1 MTEQQLNRLK
11 QHLDSSAELTPS
23 NLDNDILKAAQ
34 QQLGQNTENKQTN
47 SWINRLIKSSF
58 AQAGLVSVGLT
69 MLFFVSFALLVKP
82 NSSPSI
88 ESESYV
94 IEFEYG
100 KKAPQTAIKNTSE
113 HIVEELEMPKTQQG
127 RDQLLAQLTLP
138 DVDEL
143 LAGIGFEDHQDHAH
157 TKSLINIAMSDIRF
171 MLDNDRFDNARL
183 RYAQLKQRCEDCPL
197 PDSLEALLI
206 NSFQGSG

>member
-1 MTEQQLNRLK
+1 MTEHQLNRLK
-11 QHLDSSAELTPS
+11 KHLDSSAESTPS

-34 QQLGQNTENKQTN
+34 LKLEQNTENKQTH
-47 SWINRLIKSSF
+47 SWLNRLIKSSF
-58 AQAGLVSVGLT
+58 AQAGLVSVALT

-82 NSSPSI
+82 NSSPNI
-88 ESESYV
+88 KSESYV
-94 IEFEYG
+94 IEFEHG

-113 HIVEELEMPKTQQG
+113 YIVDELEMPETQQG
-127 RDQLLAQLTLP
+127 RDQLLAQVALP
-138 DVDEL
+138 DVDAL
-143 LAGIGFEDHQDHAH
+143 LAEMGFDEDQGHE
-157 TKSLINIAMSDIRF
+157 KSLINIAMSDIRF

-197 PDSLEALLI
+197 PDTLEALLI

>member
-1 MTEQQLNRLK
+1 MTEHQLNRLK
-11 QHLDSSAELTPS
+11 QHLDSSSESTPS
-23 NLDNDILKAAQ
+23 NLDNDILKVAQ
-34 QQLGQNTENKQTN
+34 QQLEQNTENKQTH
-47 SWINRLIKSSF
+47 SWLNRLIKSNF
-58 AQAGLVSVGLT
+58 AQAGLASVALT

-94 IEFEYG
+94 IEFEHG
-100 KKAPQTAIKNTSE
+100 KKAPQTAIKNSSE

-127 RDQLLAQLTLP
+127 RDQLLAQLALP
-138 DVDEL
+138 DVDAL
-143 LAGIGFEDHQDHAH
+143 LAEMNFDEDQGHV
-157 TKSLINIAMSDIRF
+157 KSLINIAMSDIRF

-197 PDSLEALLI
+197 PDTLEALLI
-206 NSFQGSG
+206 NSFHGSG

>member
-58 AQAGLVSVGLT
+58 AQAGLVSVALT

-82 NSSPSI
+82 V
-88 ESESYV
+88 SY
-94 IEFEYG
+94 
-100 KKAPQTAIKNTSE
+100 T
-113 HIVEELEMPKTQQG
+113 H
-127 RDQLLAQLTLP
+127 LTLP
-138 DVDEL
+138 TIYSV
-143 LAGIGFEDHQDHAH
+143 
-157 TKSLINIAMSDIRF
+157 
-171 MLDNDRFDNARL
+171 
-183 RYAQLKQRCEDCPL
+183 
-197 PDSLEALLI
+197 
-206 NSFQGSG
+206 